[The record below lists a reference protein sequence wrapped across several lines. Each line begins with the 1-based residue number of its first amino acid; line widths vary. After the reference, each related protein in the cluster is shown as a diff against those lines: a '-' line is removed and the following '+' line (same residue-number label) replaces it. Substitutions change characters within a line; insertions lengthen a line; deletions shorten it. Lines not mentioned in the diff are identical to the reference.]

1 MYLEI
6 VSPEAKLFSGEV
18 ESLTV
23 PGASGSF
30 QVLNNHAPIVSTLT
44 KGQVKI
50 QGNIKLDETN
60 ERLFSQ
66 EGVSTFFEIQSGAL
80 EMRDNK
86 VILLT
91 DYST

>member
-1 MYLEI
+1 MHLEI

-44 KGQVKI
+44 KGQVRI

-60 ERLFSQ
+60 QIFTQ
-66 EGVSTFFEIQSGAL
+66 EGANTFFDIQSGAI

-91 DYST
+91 D